1 MFHHFYN
8 TFYEKCA
15 PSMKLQTQYI
25 YNFLLA
31 ACSTEEAP
39 KDTDF
44 PTSQLAVSME
54 ELELDTIL
62 MQWAMYQF
70 GGTMHIANLHD
81 I

>member
-1 MFHHFYN
+1 
-8 TFYEKCA
+8 
-15 PSMKLQTQYI
+15 MKLQTQYI